1 MIKISIQGSRG
12 SFHDIVARKKFP
24 GDSEIIESETFKQV
38 FEDVHKGVSD
48 YGVVAIE
55 NSIYGSFLDN
65 YDYLLKYDTRIVGEE
80 YLRIVLNLIAL
91 PNTKIE
97 NISEVYTH
105 PMAMNQAEEWLEKHP
120 RMRRI
125 ETEDTAAAVRLI
137 KEDDMHTAAAIGS
150 HLAAEIYGM
159 KVLAKDIE
167 TEKKNYTRF
176 LIIARPDTPYDLD
189 ADKTSLVIRAKN
201 IPGALYHVLKCFN
214 DENINLSKIESRP
227 IIHSRAWDYYFYLD
241 FEKGLN
247 APATQ
252 RAMKELEKAASM
264 IRVLGTYQRDDKVDE
279 E

>member
-38 FEDVHKGVSD
+38 FDDVHKGVSD

-65 YDYLLKYDTRIVGEE
+65 YDHLLKYDTRIVGEE

-97 NISEVYTH
+97 NITEVYTH

-120 RMRRI
+120 KMQRI
-125 ETEDTAAAVRLI
+125 ETDDTAAAVRLI

-150 HLAAEIYGM
+150 VLAAEIYGM
-159 KVLAKDIE
+159 KVIAKDIE

-176 LIIARPDTPYDLD
+176 LIIARPDAPYDLD

-201 IPGALYHVLKCFN
+201 IPGALYNVLKCFN
-214 DENINLSKIESRP
+214 DEDINLSKIESRP
-227 IIHSRAWDYYFYLD
+227 IIGKSAWDYYFYLD

-252 RAMKELEKAASM
+252 RALKGLEKVASM
-264 IRVLGTYQRDDKVDE
+264 IKILGTYRRDDKVDAE
-279 E
+279 

>member
-38 FEDVHKGVSD
+38 FEDVHKGVTD

-65 YDYLLKYDTRIVGEE
+65 YDYLLKHDTRIVGEE

-97 NISEVYTH
+97 NITEVYTH

-125 ETEDTAAAVRLI
+125 ETDDTAAAVRLI
-137 KEDDMHTAAAIGS
+137 KEEDMHTAAAIGS
-150 HLAAEIYGM
+150 HLAAEMYGM

-201 IPGALYHVLKCFN
+201 IPGALYSVLKCFN
-214 DENINLSKIESRP
+214 DEAINLSKIESRP
-227 IIHSRAWDYYFYLD
+227 IIGNRAWDYYFYLD

-252 RAMKELEKAASM
+252 RAMKELEKVTSM
-264 IRVLGTYQRDDKVDE
+264 IRVLGTYKRDDKVDDE
-279 E
+279 

>member
-12 SFHDIVARKKFP
+12 SFHDIVARKQFP

-65 YDYLLKYDTRIVGEE
+65 YDHLLKYDTRIVGEE
-80 YLRIVLNLIAL
+80 YLSIVLNLIAL

-97 NISEVYTH
+97 NITEVYTH

-120 RMRRI
+120 KMQRI
-125 ETEDTAAAVRLI
+125 ETDDTAAAVRLI

-150 HLAAEIYGM
+150 VLAAEIYGM
-159 KVLAKDIE
+159 KVIAKDIE

-176 LIIARPDTPYDLD
+176 LIIARPDAPYDLD

-201 IPGALYHVLKCFN
+201 IPGALYNVLKCFN
-214 DENINLSKIESRP
+214 DEDINLSKIESRP
-227 IIHSRAWDYYFYLD
+227 IIGKSAWDYYFYLD

-252 RAMKELEKAASM
+252 RALKGLEKVASM
-264 IRVLGTYQRDDKVDE
+264 IKILGTYRRDDKVDAE
-279 E
+279 

>member
-1 MIKISIQGSRG
+1 MIKISIQGARG

-38 FEDVHKGVSD
+38 FEDVHKGVTD

-55 NSIYGSFLDN
+55 NSIYGSFIEN
-65 YDYLLKYDTRIVGEE
+65 YDSLLKYNTRIIGEE

-97 NISEVYTH
+97 NITEVYTH
-105 PMAMNQAEEWLEKHP
+105 PMAMNQAEEYLEKHP
-120 RMRRI
+120 KMRRV
-125 ETEDTAAAVRLI
+125 ETDDTAAAVRLI
-137 KEDDMHTAAAIGS
+137 KEKDMHTAAAIGS
-150 HLAAEIYGM
+150 TLAAEIYNM

-167 TEKKNYTRF
+167 TEKRNYTRF
-176 LIIARPDTPYDLD
+176 LIIAKPDMPYSMD

-201 IPGALYHVLKCFN
+201 IPGALYQVLKCFD
-214 DENINLSKIESRP
+214 DEDINLSKIESRP
-227 IIHSRAWDYYFYLD
+227 IISSRTWDYYFYLD

-252 RAMKELEKAASM
+252 RAMKSLENATSM
-264 IRVLGTYQRDDKVDE
+264 IKVLGTYKRDEKVDE

>member
-24 GDSEIIESETFKQV
+24 GDSEIIEGETFKQV

-97 NISEVYTH
+97 NITEVYTH

-120 RMRRI
+120 KMQRI
-125 ETEDTAAAVRLI
+125 ESDDTAAAVRLI

-150 HLAAEIYGM
+150 VLAAEIYSM

-189 ADKTSLVIRAKN
+189 ADQTSLVIRAKN
-201 IPGALYHVLKCFN
+201 IPGALFHVLKCFN
-214 DENINLSKIESRP
+214 DAGINLSKIESRP
-227 IIHSRAWDYYFYLD
+227 IISNRAWDYYFYLD

-247 APATQ
+247 TPATQ
-252 RAMKELEKAASM
+252 RAMKELEKVASM
-264 IRVLGTYQRDDKVDE
+264 IKVLGTYRRDDKVDE

>member
-1 MIKISIQGSRG
+1 MIKISIQGARG

-38 FEDVHKGVSD
+38 FEDVHKGVTD

-55 NSIYGSFLDN
+55 NSIYGSFIEN
-65 YDYLLKYDTRIVGEE
+65 YDSLLKYDTRIIGEE

-97 NISEVYTH
+97 NITEVYTH
-105 PMAMNQAEEWLEKHP
+105 PMAMNQAEEYLEKHP
-120 RMRRI
+120 KMRRV
-125 ETEDTAAAVRLI
+125 ETDDTAAAVRLI
-137 KEDDMHTAAAIGS
+137 KEEDMHTAAAIGS
-150 HLAAEIYGM
+150 TLAAEIYSM

-167 TEKKNYTRF
+167 TEKRNYTRF
-176 LIIARPDTPYDLD
+176 LIIAKPDMPYSMD

-201 IPGALYHVLKCFN
+201 IPGALYQVLKCFD
-214 DENINLSKIESRP
+214 DEDINLSKIESRP
-227 IIHSRAWDYYFYLD
+227 IISSRTWDYYFYLD

-252 RAMKELEKAASM
+252 RAMKSLEKATSM
-264 IRVLGTYQRDDKVDE
+264 IKVLGTYKRDEKVEDE
-279 E
+279 

>member
-1 MIKISIQGSRG
+1 MIKISIQGARG

-38 FEDVHKGVSD
+38 FEDVHKGVTD

-55 NSIYGSFLDN
+55 NSIYGSFIEN
-65 YDYLLKYDTRIVGEE
+65 YDSLLKYDTRIIGEE

-97 NISEVYTH
+97 NITEVYTH
-105 PMAMNQAEEWLEKHP
+105 PMAMNQAEEYLEKHP
-120 RMRRI
+120 KMRRV
-125 ETEDTAAAVRLI
+125 ETDDTAAAVRLI
-137 KEDDMHTAAAIGS
+137 KEEDMHTAAAIGS
-150 HLAAEIYGM
+150 TLAAEIYSM

-167 TEKKNYTRF
+167 TEKRNYTRF
-176 LIIARPDTPYDLD
+176 LIIAKPDMPYSMD

-201 IPGALYHVLKCFN
+201 IPGALYQVLKCFD
-214 DENINLSKIESRP
+214 DEDINLSKIESRP
-227 IIHSRAWDYYFYLD
+227 IISSRTWDYYFYLD

-252 RAMKELEKAASM
+252 RAMKSLENATSM
-264 IRVLGTYQRDDKVDE
+264 IKVLGTYKRDEKVDE

>member
-12 SFHDIVARKKFP
+12 SFHDIVARKKFS

-38 FEDVHKGVSD
+38 FEDVHKGVTD

-55 NSIYGSFLDN
+55 NSIYGSFIEN
-65 YDYLLKYDTRIVGEE
+65 YDSLLKYDTRIIGEE

-97 NISEVYTH
+97 NITEVYTH
-105 PMAMNQAEEWLEKHP
+105 PMAMNQAEEYLEKHP
-120 RMRRI
+120 KMRRV
-125 ETEDTAAAVRLI
+125 ETDDTAAAVRLI
-137 KEDDMHTAAAIGS
+137 KEEDMHTAAAIGS
-150 HLAAEIYGM
+150 TLAAEIYSM

-167 TEKKNYTRF
+167 TEKRNYTRF
-176 LIIARPDTPYDLD
+176 LIIAKPDMPYPVD

-201 IPGALYHVLKCFN
+201 IPGALYQVLKCFD
-214 DENINLSKIESRP
+214 DEDINLSKIESRP
-227 IIHSRAWDYYFYLD
+227 IISSRTWDYYFYLD

-252 RAMKELEKAASM
+252 RAMKSLEKVTSM
-264 IRVLGTYQRDDKVDE
+264 IKVLGTYKRDEKVADE
-279 E
+279 

>member
-65 YDYLLKYDTRIVGEE
+65 YDHLLKYDTRIVGEE

-97 NISEVYTH
+97 NITEVYTH

-120 RMRRI
+120 KMQRI
-125 ETEDTAAAVRLI
+125 ETDDTAAAVRLI

-150 HLAAEIYGM
+150 TLAAELYSM
-159 KVLAKDIE
+159 KIVAKDIE

-176 LIIARPDTPYDLD
+176 LIIARPDMPYDLD

-227 IIHSRAWDYYFYLD
+227 IIGNRTWDYYFYLD
-241 FEKGLN
+241 FEKGLK

-252 RAMKELEKAASM
+252 RALKELEKVTSM
-264 IRVLGTYQRDDKVDE
+264 IKALGTYRRDNKVDE

>member
-38 FEDVHKGVSD
+38 FEDVHKGVTD

-65 YDYLLKYDTRIVGEE
+65 YDYLLKHDTRIVGEE

-97 NISEVYTH
+97 NITEVYTH

-125 ETEDTAAAVRLI
+125 ETDDTAAAVRLI
-137 KEDDMHTAAAIGS
+137 KEEDMHTAAAIGS
-150 HLAAEIYGM
+150 HLAAEMYSM

-201 IPGALYHVLKCFN
+201 IPGALYSVLKCFN
-214 DENINLSKIESRP
+214 DEAINLSKIESRP
-227 IIHSRAWDYYFYLD
+227 IIGNRAWDYYFYLD

-252 RAMKELEKAASM
+252 RAMKELEKVTSM
-264 IRVLGTYQRDDKVDE
+264 IRVLGTYKRDDKVDDE
-279 E
+279 

>member
-65 YDYLLKYDTRIVGEE
+65 YDHLLKYDTRIVGEE

-97 NISEVYTH
+97 NITEVYTH

-120 RMRRI
+120 KMQRI
-125 ETEDTAAAVRLI
+125 ETDDTAAAVRLI
-137 KEDDMHTAAAIGS
+137 KEEDMHTAAAIGS
-150 HLAAEIYGM
+150 VLSAELYGL
-159 KVLAKDIE
+159 KIIAKDIE

-176 LIIARPDTPYDLD
+176 LIIARPDMPYDLD

-201 IPGALYHVLKCFN
+201 IPGALYQVLKCFN

-227 IIHSRAWDYYFYLD
+227 IIGNRAWDYYFYLD
-241 FEKGLN
+241 FEKGIN

-252 RAMKELEKAASM
+252 RALKSLEKVASM
-264 IRVLGTYQRDDKVDE
+264 IKILGTYRRDDKVDE